1 MAVYTCKGFHAIEA
15 DSAIAAAQVFAERLA
30 RRRFG
35 GRGYG
40 RIVRLETST
49 GEIGGEFEA
58 QIGKDVTPNTWT
70 GRNVRLCVT
79 QKRF

>member
-1 MAVYTCKGFHAIEA
+1 MAVYVCKGFHAVEA
-15 DSAIAAAQVFAERLA
+15 DSAIGAAQIFAERLA

-40 RIVRLETST
+40 RIVLLETSAEEV
-49 GEIGGEFEA
+49 GCEFEA
-58 QIGKDVTPNTWT
+58 QIGKDVRPNSWA
-70 GRNVRLCVT
+70 GRNVRLYVS

>member
-1 MAVYTCKGFHAIEA
+1 MAVYVCKGFHAVEA
-15 DSAIAAAQVFAERLA
+15 DSATGAAQIFAERLA

-35 GRGYG
+35 GRGYC

-49 GEIGGEFEA
+49 EEIDCEFEA
-58 QIGKDVTPNTWT
+58 QIGKDVRPNCWT